1 MANEEILNEEI
12 LENEEVS
19 KSEELSKNEETVEY
33 DTFSYE
39 LNGRVMEWAITE
51 EFEFEGKTYIVCAE
65 VVGDELSDEGLYLF
79 EGISEGEEITV
90 RNIETEAEY
99 NRVVDA
105 YCKLNEENA
114 E

>member
-1 MANEEILNEEI
+1 MANEEL
-12 LENEEVS
+12 L
-19 KSEELSKNEETVEY
+19 KDEETVEY
-33 DTFSYE
+33 DTFTYE
-39 LNGRVMEWAITE
+39 LGGKTMEWAITE

-65 VVGDELSDEGLYLF
+65 VIGDELSDEGLYLF

-90 RNIETEAEY
+90 RNIDSEEEY

-105 YCKLNEENA
+105 YCNLSEEDA

>member
-1 MANEEILNEEI
+1 MANEEVL
-12 LENEEVS
+12 
-19 KSEELSKNEETVEY
+19 KNEDMVEY
-33 DTFSYE
+33 DTFTYE
-39 LNGRVMEWAITE
+39 LGGKTMEWAITE

-65 VVGDELSDEGLYLF
+65 VIGEELSDEGLYLF

-90 RNIETEAEY
+90 RNIDSEEEY

-105 YCKLNEENA
+105 YCNLSEEDA

>member
-1 MANEEILNEEI
+1 MANEEL
-12 LENEEVS
+12 LRD
-19 KSEELSKNEETVEY
+19 EETVEY
-33 DTFSYE
+33 DTFTYE
-39 LNGRVMEWAITE
+39 LGGKEMEWAITE

-65 VVGDELSDEGLYLF
+65 VIGDELSDEGLYLF

-90 RNIETEAEY
+90 RNIDSEDEY

-105 YCKLNEENA
+105 YCALTEEDA

>member
-1 MANEEILNEEI
+1 MANEEVL
-12 LENEEVS
+12 
-19 KSEELSKNEETVEY
+19 KDDDMVEY
-33 DTFSYE
+33 DTFTYE
-39 LNGRVMEWAITE
+39 LNGKTMEWAITE

-65 VVGDELSDEGLYLF
+65 VVGDSLSDEGLYLF

-90 RNIETEAEY
+90 RNIDSEEEY

-105 YCKLNEENA
+105 YCALEEDA